1 MPDISEDQDEIAK
14 TDQFTDSIISGVQ
27 PWDPPIEVPNWGA
40 GWRPTAQLVHVSPF
54 IYYLDVSRSLSI
66 V

>member
-1 MPDISEDQDEIAK
+1 MPDMSDQNEIVK
-14 TDQFTDSIISGVQ
+14 TDQFTDSILFGVQ
-27 PWDPPIEVPNWGA
+27 PWDPPIEVPIWVQA
-40 GWRPTAQLVHVSPF
+40 ERPSAQLAHFGPS